1 MAFDPNAFKSSI
13 ASTLT
18 NVGTN
23 SVVSAI
29 AKSGASIIN
38 AFNFIN
44 DIFYG
49 LGGNSSLAENVN
61 RISREALMQRNKSI
75 TGLGFIAPSITPA
88 VNLSYPIHDPGIYR
102 IAFSFSKYDR
112 PSPAAPTKFNTLG
125 TIFLPIPSMLVDESR
140 ADWTPEKT
148 GLTGSIY
155 NSLTK
160 SGMDIMNGSL
170 DDARNT
176 VMGNIKQGAMDYGYY
191 AIGDV
196 TGRFGDLLYQSLG
209 AIPNPHIQAFFNGV
223 KLRTHRFRYK
233 FSPHNREESI
243 KLKEIIREFKK
254 HTLPSLV
261 AGSGANQLA
270 IPDIVQLEFMPKS
283 EFLYEFK
290 KCVLVGFDASYS
302 PNGPAFF
309 ASREGAPVFV
319 EISLELLEIEYF
331 TSEDYG
337 GQTAGDEVG
346 VGRVGNLLTDIGKK
360 IGDLF

>member
-1 MAFDPNAFKSSI
+1 MAFDPNAFKNAI
-13 ASTLT
+13 NTTLT

-23 SVVSAI
+23 SVVSNI
-29 AKSGASIIN
+29 AKSGASILN

-61 RISREALMQRNKSI
+61 RVTREALMQRNKSLM
-75 TGLGFIAPSITPA
+75 GLGFSAPAITT
-88 VNLSYPIHDPGIYR
+88 NLSYPLHDPGVYR
-102 IAFSFSKYDR
+102 IAFTFSKYDR
-112 PSPAAPTKFNTLG
+112 PNPGTPTKFNSIG
-125 TIFLPIPSMLVDESR
+125 TIFLPIPSMLIDESR
-140 ADWTPEKT
+140 ADWSAEKT

-160 SGMDIMNGSL
+160 SGMQIMNGSTEE
-170 DDARNT
+170 ARNGL
-176 VMGNIKQGAMDYGYY
+176 MQNIQQGAMDYGYY

-209 AIPNPHIQAFFNGV
+209 AIPNPHVQAFFNGV

-233 FSPHNREESI
+233 FSPHNREESV
-243 KLKEIIREFKK
+243 KLKDIIREFKK
-254 HTLPSLV
+254 HTLPTLV
-261 AGSGANQLA
+261 GGDAANQLG
-270 IPDIVQLEFMPKS
+270 IPDIVQMDFMPKS
-283 EFLYEFK
+283 EFLYDFK
-290 KCVLVGFDASYS
+290 KCVLLSCDASYS

-319 EISLELLEIEYF
+319 EISLEFLEIEYF

-337 GQTAGDEVG
+337 GSTEDGDVG
-346 VGRVGNLLTDIGKK
+346 PNKIKNILGEAASL